1 MNEIYGIV
9 NSDTATVRVCL
20 IKKGKG
26 NQAYSCVI
34 FPNDLNVLI
43 KKAYKDNFNQ
53 FTKDKIISDYDSI
66 HTEKGSI
73 QKAPLFDITEW
84 INIKDAMKKADEGNI
99 ILNKSN
105 FSDDYHLIVV
115 SFEDK
120 NENDVKCAH
129 LVAQYRKIES
139 WYKKS
144 VKFGFTTNGLQEKDS
159 DIFVLNGCIDTVIYD
174 DNAFILQES
183 QFERLFNYYKKS
195 ISTLEKNRD
204 NIEKCSFIDKPVEFY
219 EKVKRNKGATKK
231 MARVMSKQAIDL
243 RTLPPN
249 TVKEQ
254 LSKHKEFSS
263 LKFDAEDKIVL
274 DTLSRDMIIDILR
287 CVYTRSLFTDNVVH
301 TKGV

>member
-9 NSDTATVRVCL
+9 NSDTATVRVYL

-53 FTKDKIISDYDSI
+53 FTKDKTISDYDSI

-115 SFEDK
+115 SFEGK

-144 VKFGFTTNGLQEKDS
+144 VKFGFTTNGLQEKNS

-219 EKVKRNKGATKK
+219 ETVKRSKGATKK

-274 DTLSRDMIIDILR
+274 DTSSRDIIIDILR